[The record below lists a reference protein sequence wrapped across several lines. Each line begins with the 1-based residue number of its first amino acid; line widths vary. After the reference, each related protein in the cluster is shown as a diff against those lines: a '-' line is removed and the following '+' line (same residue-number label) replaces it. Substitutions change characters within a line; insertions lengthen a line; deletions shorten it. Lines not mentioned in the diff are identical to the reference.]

1 MEDTP
6 SPLAVCQE
14 HDHKMLSSHQ
24 SSSDITLLYKSS
36 QVSGYQSIVRM
47 QLKHI
52 YIPDTLTYACTSTA
66 GRQFGSK
73 FIARTKLVL
82 TAGHQECS

>member
-6 SPLAVCQE
+6 SPVAVCQE
-14 HDHKMLSSHQ
+14 HDHKMLSSHL

-47 QLKHI
+47 QLKNI
-52 YIPDTLTYACTSTA
+52 YIPDTLTFA
-66 GRQFGSK
+66 
-73 FIARTKLVL
+73 TKLVL